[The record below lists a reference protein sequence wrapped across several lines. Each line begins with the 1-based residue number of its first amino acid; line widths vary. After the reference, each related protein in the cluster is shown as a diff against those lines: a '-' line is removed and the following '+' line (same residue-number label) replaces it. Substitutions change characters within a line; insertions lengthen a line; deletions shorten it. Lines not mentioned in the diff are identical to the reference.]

1 MDKREQAR
9 KLLLDKCISFFEE
22 MRNKETSVLV
32 AEKYG
37 IVPRV
42 AIIKYCD
49 NCEDEINDYINAETD
64 TTWKWEDGI
73 VTVIA
78 NSREHEENPVSGIY
92 YHEAGF
98 WISWNSKCEK
108 AFLIYFMGPRYGRA
122 ISYSLE
128 FVSNENMSLINEKHL
143 WVS

>member
-1 MDKREQAR
+1 MDKREQAKR
-9 KLLLDKCISFFEE
+9 LLLDKCISFFEE
-22 MRNKETSVLV
+22 MRNEETSMLA
-32 AEKYG
+32 AEEYG

-98 WISWNSKCEK
+98 WISWNSECDQ
-108 AFLIYFMGPRYGRA
+108 AFLIYHMGPRYA
-122 ISYSLE
+122 AAWSYSLE
-128 FVSNENMSLINEKHL
+128 EDSDGQTILANQEFL
-143 WVS
+143 WIG